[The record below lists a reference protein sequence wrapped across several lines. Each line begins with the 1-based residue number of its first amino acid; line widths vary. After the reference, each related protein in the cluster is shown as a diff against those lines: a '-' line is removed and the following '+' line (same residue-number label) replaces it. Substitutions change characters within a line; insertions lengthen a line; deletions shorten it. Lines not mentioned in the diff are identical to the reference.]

1 MRNLKDPSQIDPTS
15 ISINSGQARDG
26 ASQRRAVL
34 SRVTGYE
41 GWQFHE
47 RALLMNT
54 SVMLLLASFVL
65 SLVGLFV
72 FIASMTRGLFGTA
85 EEGSRVIFSVDE
97 ENTTEDPAAT
107 RTDQALLQ
115 AEVRRGSAA
124 RAATGMGADDLE
136 ARIRGDRSSAGPVLL
151 CLTSA
156 VIWLLC
162 GSLAGLISS
171 IKMHMPDWLVGEA
184 WLTFGRIR
192 PAHLNMVI
200 YGWSSLA
207 GVGIALWLMPRLLRT
222 ELVGGRFASVGAIVW
237 NVGVAGGIA
246 SILLGHSTGLEWLEF
261 PFPPACLLLVGG
273 ALMGVP
279 LILTLRRR
287 QVKHLYV
294 SVWYLGAA
302 LLWFPVLYAVANA
315 PGVHFGVEQATMN
328 WWFGHNVLGL
338 WFTPLGL
345 AAAYYL
351 IPKVLGT
358 PIYSYNLSL
367 LGFWTLAFFY
377 SQVGGHHLIGGPVPT
392 WLITLS
398 IVQSIMMVVPVFA
411 VAVNQHMTVFRHFSA
426 LRYSP
431 TLRFI
436 VLGAMMYTLVSI
448 QGSIEALRS
457 VNTITHFTHF
467 TIAHAHLGL
476 YGFFAMVMFGS
487 TYFVMPRVLGREWP
501 HSWMISLHFWLVI
514 TGFAIYFVALTVGG
528 WLQGLAMLDAKQPF
542 MASVAVTLPYLQ
554 ARSLGGALMVF
565 GHFVFAAHFLL
576 MISARKVT
584 ETGPTYFGFVQPVHT
599 LASRISS

>member
-1 MRNLKDPSQIDPTS
+1 
-15 ISINSGQARDG
+15 
-26 ASQRRAVL
+26 
-34 SRVTGYE
+34 
-41 GWQFHE
+41 
-47 RALLMNT
+47 MNT
-54 SVMLLLASFVL
+54 SVMLLIASFVL
-65 SLVGLFV
+65 SLAGLFV

-85 EEGSRVIFSVDE
+85 EEGSRVIFALHE
-97 ENTTEDPAAT
+97 ENMTEDPAAT

-115 AEVRRGSAA
+115 AEVRAGTAA
-124 RAATGMGADDLE
+124 GGAAAMGAEELA
-136 ARIRGDRSSAGPVLL
+136 ARIREDRSSAGPVLL
-151 CLTSA
+151 CLISA
-156 VIWLLC
+156 VFWLLC

-171 IKMHMPDWLVGEA
+171 VKMHMPDWLVTEA

-207 GVGIALWLMPRLLRT
+207 GVGIALWLIPRLLRT
-222 ELVGGRFASVGAIVW
+222 ELVGGRIASAGAIVW
-237 NVGVAGGIA
+237 NVGVAGGVA
-246 SILLGHSTGLEWLEF
+246 SILMGYSTGLEWLEF
-261 PFPPACLLLVGG
+261 PFPPACFLLIGG

-279 LILTLRRR
+279 LILTVRRR

-294 SVWYLGAA
+294 SVWYLGSA
-302 LLWFPVLYAVANA
+302 LLWFPLLYAVANA

-345 AAAYYL
+345 GAAYYF
-351 IPKVLGT
+351 IPKILGT
-358 PIYSYNLSL
+358 PLYSYNLSL
-367 LGFWTLAFFY
+367 VGFWTLAFFY

-398 IVQSIMMVVPVFA
+398 IVQSMMMVIPVFA
-411 VAVNQHMTVFRHFSA
+411 ISVNQHMTVLRHFRA

-436 VLGAMMYTLVSI
+436 VLGAMMYTLASV

-487 TYFVMPRVLGREWP
+487 VYFVMPRVLGRDWP
-501 HSWMISLHFWLVI
+501 YSWMISLHFWLVI
-514 TGFAIYFVALTVGG
+514 TGFSIYFVSLTIGG

-554 ARSLGGALMVF
+554 GRSLGGALMILGHVVF
-565 GHFVFAAHFLL
+565 GAHFLL
-576 MISARKVT
+576 MISMRKAA
-584 ETGPTYFGFVQPVHT
+584 ETGPARFGFVARAHR
-599 LASRISS
+599 LGSGMAS

>member
-1 MRNLKDPSQIDPTS
+1 MS
-15 ISINSGQARDG
+15 
-26 ASQRRAVL
+26 
-34 SRVTGYE
+34 TG
-41 GWQFHE
+41 
-47 RALLMNT
+47 
-54 SVMLLLASFVL
+54 VVLLLASFVL
-65 SLVGLFV
+65 SLGGLFI

-85 EEGSRVIFSVDE
+85 EEGSRVIFAPDE
-97 ENTTEDPAAT
+97 ENTSEEPAASAANQL
-107 RTDQALLQ
+107 RLQ
-115 AEVRRGSAA
+115 AEMRSVATSAPSSE
-124 RAATGMGADDLE
+124 MSSADLA
-136 ARIRGDRSSAGPVLL
+136 ARIRADQSSAGPVLL
-151 CLTSA
+151 CL
-156 VIWLLC
+156 
-162 GSLAGLISS
+162 SLAVLWLMLGSFAGFTSS
-171 IKMHMPDWLVGEA
+171 LKLHLPDWLDGQA

-192 PAHLNMVI
+192 PAHLNAVI

-207 GVGIALWLMPRLLRT
+207 GVAVALWLIPRLLMT
-222 ELVGGRFASVGAIVW
+222 ELVGGRYAIAGAVLW
-237 NVGVAGGIA
+237 NVGVAAGIA
-246 SILLGHSTGLEWLEF
+246 AILMGYSTGLEWLEF
-261 PFPPACLLLVGG
+261 PLAPACLLTVGG

-279 LILTLRRR
+279 LILTMKRRR
-287 QVKHLYV
+287 VKHLYV

-302 LLWFPVLYAVANA
+302 LLWFPLLYAVANA

-328 WWFGHNVLGL
+328 WWYGHNVLGL

-345 AAAYYL
+345 AAAYYF

-398 IVQSIMMVVPVFA
+398 IVQSMMMIVPVFA
-411 VAVNQHMTVFRHFSA
+411 VAVNQHMTVVGHFRA

-436 VLGAMMYTLVSI
+436 VLGAMMYTLASV

-467 TIAHAHLGL
+467 TVAHAHLGL

-487 TYFVMPRVLGREWP
+487 IYFIMPRVLDREWP
-501 HSWMISLHFWLVI
+501 SAALISLHFWLVVG
-514 TGFAIYFVALTVGG
+514 GFAIYFIGLSTGG

-542 MASVAVTLPYLQ
+542 MVSVAVTLPFLE
-554 ARSLGGALMVF
+554 ARSLGGGLMTLGHLVF
-565 GHFVFAAHFLL
+565 GTHFFL
-576 MISARKVT
+576 MMFSQKTRESRATR
-584 ETGPTYFGFVQPVHT
+584 FGF
-599 LASRISS
+599 LRMSRSTVPEAPR